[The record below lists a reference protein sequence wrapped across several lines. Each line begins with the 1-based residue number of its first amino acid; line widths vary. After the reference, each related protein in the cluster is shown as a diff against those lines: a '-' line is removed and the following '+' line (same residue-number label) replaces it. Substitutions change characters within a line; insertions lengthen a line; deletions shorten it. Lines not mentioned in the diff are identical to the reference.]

1 MSRIQWLCLPFNQLT
16 TLQLYQLLKLRVDVF
31 VVEQNCPYPELDNKD
46 IQDDVYHLLG
56 YSKQDLVACARL
68 LPAGISYSEV
78 SIGRIATSEMA
89 RGNGLGNNLL
99 SEALTHTQS
108 LWPDQSITIGSQ
120 QHLSHFYQAHGF
132 EPVSDMYREDGIP
145 HIDMTLIK

>member
-68 LPAGISYSEV
+68 LPVGISYSEV

-99 SEALTHTQS
+99 SEALTQTQS
-108 LWPDQSITIGSQ
+108 LWPDQSITIGAQ
-120 QHLSHFYQAHGF
+120 QHLFRFYQAHGF
-132 EPVSDMYREDGIP
+132 EQISEMYLEDGIP

>member
-1 MSRIQWLCLPFNQLT
+1 MSHIQWLCLPFNQLT

-99 SEALTHTQS
+99 SEALIQTQS
-108 LWPDQSITIGSQ
+108 LWPDQSITIGAQ
-120 QHLSHFYQAHGF
+120 EHLFRFYQAHGF
-132 EPVSDMYREDGIP
+132 EQISEMYLEDGIP